1 MKFYKLNTP
10 NVSVE
15 LFDNEILTVNLQSGH
30 YHSIHNS
37 GALFLTSLLEGNSFD
52 TALNLVANHYN
63 LSTESI
69 TEDFTSFVN
78 DLVTNEL
85 LLTVDTSTK
94 SIETNHLTL
103 VNTEYAQPLLEVHTD
118 MEDLVLLY

>member
-52 TALNLVANHYN
+52 TALNLVATHYN
-63 LSTESI
+63 LSTETI

-85 LLTVDTSTK
+85 LLTVDASTK
-94 SIETNHLTL
+94 SIEANHLTL
-103 VNTEYAQPLLEVHTD
+103 VNTEYTQPLLEVHTD
-118 MEDLVLLY
+118 MEDLVLLS

>member
-15 LFDNEILTVNLQSGH
+15 LFDNEVLTVNLKSGH
-30 YHSIHNS
+30 YHSVHDS
-37 GALFLTSLLEGNSFD
+37 GALFLTSLLEGNSFE

-69 TEDFTSFVN
+69 TEDFTTFVN
-78 DLVTNEL
+78 QLVTNEL
-85 LLTVDTSTK
+85 LLTVDTSIK
-94 SIETNHLTL
+94 SIETNHLTF
-103 VNTEYAQPLLEVHTD
+103 VNTVYTQPLLEVHTD

>member
-15 LFDNEILTVNLQSGH
+15 LFDNEVLTVNLNSGH

-52 TALNLVANHYN
+52 TALNLVATHYN
-63 LSTESI
+63 LTTESI
-69 TEDFTSFVN
+69 TEDFTAFVN
-78 DLVTNEL
+78 DLTTNEL
-85 LLTVDTSTK
+85 LLAVETPTK
-94 SIETNHLTL
+94 SIETNLLTL
-103 VNTEYAQPLLEVHTD
+103 LNTVYDQPLLEVHTD
-118 MEDLVLLY
+118 MEDLVLLS

>member
-15 LFDNEILTVNLQSGH
+15 IFDNEVLTVNLKSGH
-30 YHSIHNS
+30 YHSVHNS
-37 GALFLTSLLEGNSFD
+37 GALFLTSLLEGNSFEN
-52 TALNLVANHYN
+52 ALNFVANHYN
-63 LSTESI
+63 LNTETI

-85 LLTVDTSTK
+85 LLTVEASTK
-94 SIETNHLTL
+94 SIETNQLTL
-103 VNTEYAQPLLEVHTD
+103 VNAEYTQPLLEVHTD

>member
-1 MKFYKLNTP
+1 MKFFKLNTP

-15 LFDNEILTVNLQSGH
+15 LFDNEVLTVNLVSGH

-52 TALNLVANHYN
+52 TALNLVATHYN
-63 LSTESI
+63 LSTQTI

-85 LLTVDTSTK
+85 LLSVDVSTK
-94 SIETNHLTL
+94 SIETSNLTFL
-103 VNTEYAQPLLEVHTD
+103 NVDYSQPLLEVHTD

>member
-1 MKFYKLNTP
+1 MKFFKLNTP

-15 LFDNEILTVNLQSGH
+15 LFDNEVLTVNLISGH

-52 TALNLVANHYN
+52 TALNLVATHYN

-69 TEDFTSFVN
+69 TEDFKTFVN
-78 DLVTNEL
+78 QLVTNEL
-85 LLTVDTSTK
+85 LLTVDAAIK
-94 SIETNHLTL
+94 SIETNHLTF
-103 VNTEYAQPLLEVHTD
+103 VNTVYTQPLLEVHTD